1 MSNGLEIVTVCNT
14 GRIGDIANTRK
25 TLSELTT
32 LFVSHGYTRVSIRKA
47 NTVYWKGTIGSLI
60 DVYRFLNKFSVEVE
74 LTEASFANI
83 SVLTDAIVTTI
94 TGIEVE

>member
-32 LFVSHGYTRVSIRKA
+32 LFVSHGYTRVSIRSGNK
-47 NTVYWKGTIGSLI
+47 VHWKGTLGSLI

-74 LTEASFANI
+74 LTEVSFTDI
-83 SVLTDAIVTTI
+83 SVLTDVIVTSI